1 MKIKIIQLFISSL
14 IVFQNVMAQ
23 VKVEGA
29 DTVLKQAYKEA
40 AKSNKNVF
48 VIFHASWCGWC
59 HKLDSSLND
68 ASCKKYF
75 DDSYVFCHLT
85 VYESTA
91 KKSDEN
97 PGAENFLNK
106 HNGAQQGLPYFLIF
120 DKQGTLIADSKNKE
134 NKNIGCPATEDEV
147 KYFIS
152 ILENTSKLNKHQLSI
167 IAKRFEKNSL

>member
-1 MKIKIIQLFISSL
+1 MKVKIIGLFFISL
-14 IVFQNVMAQ
+14 TVFQMVMAQ
-23 VKVEGA
+23 EKVESA
-29 DTVLKQAYKEA
+29 DTVLKQAYTEA

-75 DDSYVFCHLT
+75 DDNYVFCHLT

-97 PGAENFLNK
+97 PGAEDFLNK
-106 HNGAQQGLPYFLIF
+106 YNGAQQGLPYFLIF
-120 DKQGTLIADSKNKE
+120 DKQGTLMADSKNKD
-134 NKNIGCPATEDEV
+134 NKNIGCPATKDEV
-147 KYFIS
+147 KHFVS

-167 IAKRFEKNSL
+167 IEKRFVRNSL